1 MVMIVDKATL
11 DFIKK
16 CIAEN
21 NLHAFYT
28 WSGWLN
34 LRMAVLEEDKNEC
47 QKCKARGGYT
57 RATMVHHV
65 KHVKKY
71 PELALSKYYID
82 ENGDEK
88 RQLISL
94 CDLCH
99 DEEHPERLRGRM
111 KKKKLLTQE
120 RW

>member
-1 MVMIVDKATL
+1 MTKEIL

-16 CIAEN
+16 CIEDN

-28 WSGWLN
+28 WSGWLSC
-34 LRMAVLEEDKNEC
+34 RTKILEGDKNEC
-47 QKCKARGGYT
+47 QKCKSKGVYT

-65 KHVKKY
+65 KRIRKF
-71 PELALSKYYID
+71 PDLALSKYYVD
-82 ENGDEK
+82 EDGKKK

-94 CDLCH
+94 CDQCH

-111 KKKKLLTQE
+111 KKKPLTAE